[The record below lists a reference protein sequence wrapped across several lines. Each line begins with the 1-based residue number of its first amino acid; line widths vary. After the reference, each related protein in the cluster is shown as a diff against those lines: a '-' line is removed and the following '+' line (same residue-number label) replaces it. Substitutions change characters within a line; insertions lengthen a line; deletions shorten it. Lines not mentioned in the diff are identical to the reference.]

1 MTVQEM
7 HIDFQQGSQ
16 QIASNR
22 TLKYQSPEIDWMLNK
37 AMDRFIKLKLKPK
50 VDERGVPTGGFEV
63 SQLDADAIRSIIVSS
78 YDLVPYIDQD
88 NRRYRCFLPY
98 DYSYLLSDWS
108 YTTLL
113 CQGDVPKVIQEQMNI
128 LALRQ
133 DNSIAPTP
141 KYYQSVQ
148 VQLGNQ
154 TVSIPADL
162 PYGANYTG
170 YEAVENISFIRPYL
184 SFKGQWYWE
193 RFDNLYYP
201 KYHIF
206 ATTNP
211 QQNLPPYCTVDG
223 NTTAFTKQSG
233 YPVRRHAGTGKYYD
247 NRLSA
252 TDNISGMNST
262 EYIKSAHY
270 SPISELTNGLLYI
283 YNDDSFIVSSVGIS
297 YIRKPQPISLYLNT
311 DCELPEE
318 FHRTIVDLAVEYAK
332 ETLQNLPGYQA
343 KAADNDKRVVI

>member
-7 HIDFQQGSQ
+7 HIDFEQGSQ

-22 TLKYQSPEIDWMLNK
+22 TFKYEEPEIDWILNK

-50 VDERGVPTGGFEV
+50 MDERGIPTGGFEV

-88 NRRYRCFLPY
+88 NRRYRCFLPP

-113 CQGDVPKVIQEQMNI
+113 CQGDVPKIIQEQMYI

-133 DNSIAPTP
+133 DNSTKATP
-141 KYYQSVQ
+141 RFYESVQ

-154 TVSIPADL
+154 TISIPADL
-162 PYGANYTG
+162 PYGASYSG
-170 YEAVENISFIRPYL
+170 YEAVENISFLRPYISL
-184 SFKGQWYWE
+184 KGQWYWE

-201 KYHIF
+201 KYYIF
-206 ATTNP
+206 PTTNP
-211 QQNLPPYCTVDG
+211 QQNLTPYCIVDG
-223 NTTAFTKQSG
+223 VPTAFTKQSG
-233 YPVRRHAGTGKYYD
+233 YPVRRHDGTGKYYD

-262 EYIKSAHY
+262 EYIKSSHY
-270 SPISELTNGLLYI
+270 SPISELSNGLLYI

-297 YIRKPQPISLYLNT
+297 YVRKPQPISLYLNT

-318 FHRTIVDLAVEYAK
+318 FHRTIVDLAIEYAK
-332 ETLQNLPGYQA
+332 QTLQNLPGYQA